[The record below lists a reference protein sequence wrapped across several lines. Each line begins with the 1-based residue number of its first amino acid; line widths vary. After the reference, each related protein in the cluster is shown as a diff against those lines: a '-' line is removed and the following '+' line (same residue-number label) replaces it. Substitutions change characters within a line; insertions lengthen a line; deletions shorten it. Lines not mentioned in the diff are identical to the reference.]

1 MNQGILVKVFSR
13 YSDID
18 IYEMFSEVQEDK
30 ILLIYSCKYLSNK
43 KENQIK
49 GKKSMLPCAY

>member
-13 YSDID
+13 FSDID

>member
-1 MNQGILVKVFSR
+1 VNQGILVKVFSR

>member
-30 ILLIYSCKYLSNK
+30 ILLIYSCRYLSNK